1 MDRFGTGFNIT
12 FKSIFG
18 YQNKHACL
26 IQIIPERDRALK
38 YTHTNKTALLSLQKK
53 NLKPSKTNV
62 SCLGYD
68 LRRETKA
75 HSR

>member
-18 YQNKHACL
+18 CQNKHACL

-38 YTHTNKTALLSLQKK
+38 YTHTKKTALLSLQKK
-53 NLKPSKTNV
+53 KKIKNPAKQMLAV
-62 SCLGYD
+62 LG
-68 LRRETKA
+68 TI
-75 HSR
+75 